1 MPFFLNV
8 IFLQS
13 VEADKAITPVSKA
26 SSRRSQGS
34 SPSRSGSRG
43 LNPFDDKDVSTP
55 AAKKQDSERDS
66 LALLRRNLVQKKL
79 AHGWGELSTIE
90 GLKVVG
96 CTRRTSADL
105 CRAFI
110 DHLGHAVEE
119 QGVVV
124 TFQFV
129 EQNEYMLTFEVAA
142 EITDMS
148 EATAH
153 AAGEMGLVRGMGKF
167 GDRAASA
174 IGNVAGKTTHMMN
187 KVVKNDRLNKR
198 FDTMQENSLR
208 RAWNRS
214 LSGLVQG
221 QEGVQ
226 VVALANTEEYQAKWL
241 PHFQHKLEL
250 GRISWMMSPGDLVLS
265 ALEDEEYAGKA
276 KMAGLLRPFM
286 LLSSMSPQS
295 RAVVAGGL
303 GMVDSR
309 ERADDSPAA
318 EAWALLSS
326 FDGICVKVMGV
337 SETLGNMVGT
347 TQLLSWFEILERL
360 LRAARMD
367 LPLEARQALAT
378 ASVMHNMAGEST
390 SVGNT
395 VQSLATKVQSQV
407 KALGNSASADDRK
420 EEAFSASADTAAI
433 MAMEKAVLLKVQ
445 EQCLA
450 ALPEDGRSRVV
461 AAGALV
467 DKQLLANTQCAGLG
481 PLGVVCGTQDASL
494 ANATLNTI
502 KRLAPGMAAAMGAGF
517 FFGPL
522 GMIGARAVHGAFLKL
537 GGNPISAAAAVQ
549 DICLERLRLLLK
561 GCSIDEA
568 DGVACASRP
577 DV

>member
-13 VEADKAITPVSKA
+13 VEADKALTPTSRA
-26 SSRRSQGS
+26 SSRWSRGS

-43 LNPFDDKDVSTP
+43 FNPFDDKDASP
-55 AAKKQDSERDS
+55 PSAKKDTERDS
-66 LALLRRNLVQKKL
+66 LALLRKNLVQKRL
-79 AHGWGELSTIE
+79 AHGWGEISTME
-90 GLKVVG
+90 GLKVVP
-96 CTRRTSADL
+96 CTRRTSQEL
-105 CRAFI
+105 SKAFI
-110 DHLGHAVEE
+110 DHLANSVKE
-119 QGVVV
+119 QGVNV

-129 EQNEYMLTFEVAA
+129 EQNDSMLTFEVAA

-148 EATAH
+148 GATAY
-153 AAGEMGLVRGMGKF
+153 AAGEMGLVKGMGRF
-167 GDRAASA
+167 GDRAANA
-174 IGNVAGKTTHMMN
+174 MGNVAGKTTNMVN
-187 KVVKNDRLNKR
+187 RVVKNDRLNRR
-198 FDTMQENSLR
+198 FDAMQETSLR

-221 QEGVQ
+221 QEGTQ
-226 VVALANTEEYQAKWL
+226 VVALANSEDYQAKWM

-250 GRISWMMSPGDLVLS
+250 GRIPWMMSGGDLVLS
-265 ALEDEEYAGKA
+265 ALEDEEYARQA
-276 KMAGLLRPFM
+276 KMAGLLRPYV
-286 LLSSMSPQS
+286 LLASMSPQS
-295 RAVVAGGL
+295 RAIVAGGL

-309 ERADDSPAA
+309 ERADDSPTA
-318 EAWALLSS
+318 EAWALLGS

-337 SETLGNMVGT
+337 SETLGNLVGN

-378 ASVMHNMAGEST
+378 ASVMHSMAGEVVPQST
-390 SVGNT
+390 GNT
-395 VQSLATKVQSQV
+395 VQKFANRVQSQV
-407 KALGNSASADDRK
+407 KALGNSSEESK
-420 EEAFSASADTAAI
+420 EEAFAATADAAAI
-433 MAMEKAVLLKVQ
+433 MAMEKAVLMKVQ

-450 ALPEDGRSRVV
+450 ALPEDGRSRVL

-467 DKQLLANTQCAGLG
+467 DKQLLANTACAGLG
-481 PLGVVCGTQDASL
+481 PLGVVCGAQDGTL
-494 ANATLNTI
+494 ANVTLNTI
-502 KRLAPGMAAAMGAGF
+502 KRLAPGMAAAIGAGF

-522 GMIGARAVHGAFLKL
+522 GMIGARAIHGAYLKL

-568 DGVACASRP
+568 SGVACASRP